1 MHIILSRCRKR
12 GVSEMVFEK
21 LCEIISEQL
30 GVDSSTITMDTAF
43 VEDLDMDSLGMVEL
57 VMAIEEEFDVGEIDE
72 ETTAKIKTVGDVV
85 DLIGE

>member
-1 MHIILSRCRKR
+1 
-12 GVSEMVFEK
+12 MVFEK

>member
-1 MHIILSRCRKR
+1 MQKE